1 MNFTL
6 LCYYDNCKVPH
17 DCSTKV
23 MKYQFLV
30 QVFQVACYIK
40 PQPYELLASNKS
52 FLHDE
57 ETIGM
62 MTLS

>member
-1 MNFTL
+1 
-6 LCYYDNCKVPH
+6 
-17 DCSTKV
+17 